1 MFSTM
6 DEFIKWKKHEY
17 DAFNNVKYDE
27 NVFTRLSGESRS
39 KISNESQ
46 NTLELNPSATQNSF
60 IKIVGSKEN

>member
-1 MFSTM
+1 M
-6 DEFIKWKKHEY
+6 DKFIQWKKHEY

-46 NTLELNPSATQNSF
+46 NTPELNPSATQNSF
-60 IKIVGSKEN
+60 INIVGSKEN